1 MEMIMSYSLP
11 SLPYAYDALEP
22 HFDKQTMEIHHSKH
36 HQTYVNNAN
45 TVLDVYPELAG
56 FSVEALIQDLDKV
69 PADKR
74 TFMRNNAGG
83 HANHS
88 LFWQGLKTGTTL
100 SGELK
105 SAIERDFGSIEK
117 FQEEFEKAAATRF
130 GSGWAWLV
138 LKGDKLAVVST
149 ANQDSPLMG
158 EAVSGA
164 SGFPIVGLDVW
175 EHAYYLKFQNRR
187 PDYIKAFWNVVNWDE
202 AAKRFA
208 SAKK

>member
-1 MEMIMSYSLP
+1 MSYSLP

-22 HFDKQTMEIHHSKH
+22 HFDKQTMEIHHTKH

-45 TVLDVYPELAG
+45 TVLEAYPELASL
-56 FSVEALIQDLDKV
+56 SVEALIQDLDKV

-88 LFWQGLKTGTTL
+88 LFWKGLKIGTTL
-100 SGELK
+100 GGDLK
-105 SAIERDFGSIEK
+105 AAIERDFGSVEK

-158 EAVSGA
+158 EAVAGA
-164 SGFPIVGLDVW
+164 SGFPILGLDVW
-175 EHAYYLKFQNRR
+175 EHAYYLKYQNKR

-202 AAKRFA
+202 AAARFA
-208 SAKK
+208 AKK

>member
-1 MEMIMSYSLP
+1 MSYSLP

-22 HFDKQTMEIHHSKH
+22 HFDKQTMEIHHTKH

-45 TVLDVYPELAG
+45 TVLEAYPELASL
-56 FSVEALIQDLDKV
+56 SVEALIQDLDKV

-88 LFWQGLKTGTTL
+88 LFWKGLKIGTTL
-100 SGELK
+100 GGDLK
-105 SAIERDFGSIEK
+105 AAIERDFGSVEK

-158 EAVSGA
+158 ETVAGV
-164 SGFPIVGLDVW
+164 SGFPIIGLDVW
-175 EHAYYLKFQNRR
+175 EHAYYLKYQNKR

-202 AAKRFA
+202 AAARFA
-208 SAKK
+208 AKK

>member
-1 MEMIMSYSLP
+1 MSYSLP

-22 HFDKQTMEIHHSKH
+22 HFDKQTMEIHHTKH

-45 TVLDVYPELAG
+45 TVLEAYPELASL
-56 FSVEALIQDLDKV
+56 SVEALIQDLDKV

-88 LFWQGLKTGTTL
+88 LFWKGLKIGTTL
-100 SGELK
+100 GGDLK
-105 SAIERDFGSIEK
+105 AAIERDFGSVEK

-158 EAVSGA
+158 EAVAGA
-164 SGFPIVGLDVW
+164 SGFPIIGLDVW
-175 EHAYYLKFQNRR
+175 EHAYYLKYQNKR

-202 AAKRFA
+202 IGRAHV
-208 SAKK
+208 